1 MRYIL
6 LLFLTILFF
15 SVSAQVTLD
24 QTYHDFGEIYKGDNR
39 VAEFNLMNNG
49 DKKLYILRAD
59 KDLELDI
66 RFSTKTV
73 EPGAY
78 ATIRIQVNPRS
89 KGKFRKST
97 NLWISSSQEP
107 FPLELV
113 GDVKELETSFQPCP
127 TFRHPNT
134 VQPIQFSMVATV
146 IDANTELPI
155 KGAAIQ
161 MLRNGIPMETPLI
174 ADVLGKASLEIPLGL
189 YYVITSAD
197 GYETDEADIYLNRS
211 RREVKIKLKLKPK
224 PKQKREDPIP
234 DPVTTIAPSPLKS
247 TTVNAEPPARPPDQ
261 DSRAGTA
268 DTDQSGGESVAA
280 PIRTALPPGFSLD
293 NYSANN
299 IVFLIDVSGSMR
311 QLGRLDLLKAS
322 MLELIKILRE
332 IDKVS
337 ILTYTATSKMV
348 MESMNATESNKIL
361 MTSIITGLEAKGSTQ
376 GGQAMQSAF
385 AVVRQHY
392 IKNGSNQVVMATD
405 GLFRDKYS
413 NMLKLVESN
422 TSSDRNLSVIGIK
435 NASRSAAQMQEIATK
450 GSGYYINIQSYEDA
464 KLNLIEGIKTACLKK

>member
-1 MRYIL
+1 MRITL
-6 LLFLTILFF
+6 VFFLFMLV
-15 SVSAQVTLD
+15 SVVTAQVTLD

-39 VAEFNLMNNG
+39 VAEFNLMNNS

-113 GDVKELETSFQPCP
+113 GEVVELETSFQPCP
-127 TFRHPNT
+127 TFRHPNS
-134 VQPIQFSMVATV
+134 VQPIRFSMEATV

-155 KGAAIQ
+155 EGAAIQ

-174 ADVLGKASLEIPLGL
+174 ADVYGKASLEIPLGF
-189 YYVITSAD
+189 YYVITSAE
-197 GYETDEADIYLNRS
+197 GYKTDEADIYLNRLAL
-211 RREVKIKLKLKPK
+211 RWEVKIKLKPK
-224 PKQKREDPIP
+224 KKREDPIP
-234 DPVTTIAPSPLKS
+234 DPVTTIKPVSLES
-247 TTVNAEPPARPPDQ
+247 TIVAAEPK
-261 DSRAGTA
+261 
-268 DTDQSGGESVAA
+268 SVV
-280 PIRTALPPGFSLD
+280 PSIQTTLPPGFSLD

-348 MESMNATESNKIL
+348 MESMNATETNKIL

-385 AVVRQHY
+385 AVVKQHY

-405 GLFRDKYS
+405 GLFRDNY
-413 NMLKLVESN
+413 NDMLQLVESN
-422 TSSDRNLSVIGIK
+422 TSSDRNISVIGIK
-435 NASRSAAQMQEIATK
+435 NASRSAAQMQEIASK

-464 KLNLIEGIKTACLKK
+464 VENLIHGIKTACLKN